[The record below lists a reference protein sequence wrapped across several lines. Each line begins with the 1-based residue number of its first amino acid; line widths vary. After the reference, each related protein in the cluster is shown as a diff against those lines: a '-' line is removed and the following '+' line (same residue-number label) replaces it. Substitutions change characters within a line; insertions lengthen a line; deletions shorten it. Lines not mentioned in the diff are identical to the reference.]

1 MRKLTSAE
9 IKRGQ
14 AITFRIPSDTPDYA
28 LKQLQRLK
36 ETEGRNFSS
45 KVAQFVLS
53 GVGNGP
59 HQDKEFVTL
68 PLPQRLSKAQ
78 RDWLKHAHSEAL
90 LGNILY
96 ELLENPMRTTAL
108 LSALNG
114 GEIDV
119 PEPSITPIRREA
131 ERELAVAEMP
141 DIVIAPTVENVQENE
156 PEQPEHPDVE
166 EGLDDLLGD
175 FLAQMNR

>member
-14 AITFRIPSDTPDYA
+14 AITFRIPSDTPDYV
-28 LKQLQRLK
+28 LRQLQRLK

-53 GVGNGP
+53 GVGNNS
-59 HQDKEFVTL
+59 HQDKEFITL
-68 PLPQRLSKAQ
+68 PLPHRLSKGQ

-114 GEIDV
+114 GEIEEV
-119 PEPSITPIRREA
+119 PGPPIRLEA
-131 ERELAVAEMP
+131 EHEVAVTDLPNM
-141 DIVIAPTVENVQENE
+141 IITPTVENVQEDE
-156 PEQPEHPDVE
+156 PEDEPKPQEIE

-175 FLAQMNR
+175 FLAQMNG